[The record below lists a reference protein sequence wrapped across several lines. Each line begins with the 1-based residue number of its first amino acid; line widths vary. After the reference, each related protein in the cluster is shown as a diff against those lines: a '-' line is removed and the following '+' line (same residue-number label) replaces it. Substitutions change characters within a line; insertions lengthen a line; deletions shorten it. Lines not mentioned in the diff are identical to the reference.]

1 MATAHYSGR
10 MMPRSNAGIWL
21 PRSIT
26 SMRTAHRPRSA
37 MKSSSA
43 PCNACRAMRPTGM
56 HVFDQSSIGHL
67 LGAAGAVEAIFSF
80 LRCVTAWCRNHKSR
94 PSLAETPI
102 DLVPHH

>member
-1 MATAHYSGR
+1 
-10 MMPRSNAGIWL
+10 
-21 PRSIT
+21 
-26 SMRTAHRPRSA
+26 
-37 MKSSSA
+37 
-43 PCNACRAMRPTGM
+43 
-56 HVFDQSSIGHL
+56 L